1 MKQIIV
7 IDLNNM
13 ISYSLNDIV
22 AIIGGQVTGPDN
34 AIDQPIRFLS
44 FDSRTILSGKET
56 LFFALKSDRNDGHHF
71 IEDAIAREVNSF
83 VVEDLPSK
91 TISNA
96 DVQFIVVK
104 DSLVALQKLAAFHRQ
119 RFKYPVV
126 GITGSNGKTIVK
138 EWLSELLSPEL
149 KIVRSPRSYNS
160 QIGNPLSVWL
170 MDDRFDLAIFEA
182 GISMP
187 GEMEK
192 LEKILKPDHGIFTH
206 LGKAHLENFSSVEEL
221 VAEKIKLFAN
231 STLLVYCKDF
241 ELLHLA
247 IGKAVFTNN
256 PRLFK
261 WSASDHSADLFV
273 LNITKRLDSTIIEGV
288 YQSAKISV
296 TIPFTDDASIENA
309 IQCWAYLL
317 ATNCNPD
324 SFKNKFLRIT
334 PVAMRLEL
342 KKGING
348 CTIINDSYNSD
359 TASLVNAL
367 DFIDQQSDNRKK
379 RCTVIISDILQ
390 SGENPEFLY
399 REIAD
404 YIQMRHIDRLIGIGT
419 EISRFGAL
427 FSTAEILFFPSSDE
441 FLLHF
446 KESDFNHEVIL
457 LKGARQFR
465 FDRIS
470 SVLQEKAH
478 QTVMEI
484 DLDAMVYNLNFYR
497 EKLSPTTKVMAMVKA
512 FSYGTGSVEIAKA
525 LQYRRIDYLAVAI
538 ADEGIELRNNGIEV
552 PILVMNPEEHG
563 FDAMIE
569 NRLEPNI
576 YRFELLQKFDEA
588 LKRNAVNNFPVH
600 LKVDTGMKRLGF
612 DQPEAMNKVAEYILN
627 QDTMYIR
634 SVFSHLAVSDDPEN
648 DQFTQLQFKRFLEFC
663 DIVTNQ
669 FDYRI
674 LRHILNSSGI
684 ERFPGMELDMVRLG
698 IGLYGVSTFCQ
709 NELHNVATLK
719 TTISQIRTVEEG
731 ETIGYGRRG
740 IASKMLTIAVLPIGY
755 ADGLNRRLSNG
766 VGKVLIGGVKAP
778 IIGTICMDMCMV
790 DITGIAASE
799 GDRAIIFGED
809 LPVSEVA
816 ETLGTISYEIL
827 TSIGQRVKR
836 VYFKE

>member
-1 MKQIIV
+1 LKQIIV

-22 AIIGGQVTGPDN
+22 AIIGGQVTGLDN

>member
-1 MKQIIV
+1 
-7 IDLNNM
+7 M
-13 ISYSLNDIV
+13 ISYSLSEINSIIEGQLASPDIS
-22 AIIGGQVTGPDN
+22 N
-34 AIDQPIRFLS
+34 NQPIRFLS

-56 LFFALKSDRNDGHHF
+56 LFFALKSERNDGHHY
-71 IEDAIAREVNSF
+71 IEDAIAREVSAF
-83 VVEDLPSK
+83 VVEELPSN
-91 TISNA
+91 SQLFPN
-96 DVQFIVVK
+96 VQFIVVK
-104 DSLVALQKLAAFHRQ
+104 SSLAALQKLAAFHRR
-119 RFKYPVV
+119 RFIYPVV

-182 GISMP
+182 GISKP

-192 LEKILKPDHGIFTH
+192 LEAILHPDHGIFTH
-206 LGKAHLENFSSVEEL
+206 LGKAHLENFSSIEEL
-221 VAEKIKLFAN
+221 VDEKIKLFIN
-231 STLLVYCKDF
+231 CSLIIYCKDF
-241 ELLHLA
+241 DLLNQA
-247 IGKAVFTNN
+247 IDKAVFNNN
-256 PRLFK
+256 PTFFR
-261 WSASDHSADLFV
+261 WSSSDASANLLVF
-273 LNITKRLDSTIIEGV
+273 NKTKSSESTLIEGV
-288 YQSAKISV
+288 YQSANISI

-309 IQCWAYLL
+309 IHCWAYLL
-317 ATNCNPD
+317 ATNCNTAA
-324 SFKNKFLRIT
+324 FKNKFLKVT
-334 PVAMRLEL
+334 PVAMRLEM

-359 TASLVNAL
+359 TASLINAL
-367 DFIDQQSDNRKK
+367 DFIDQQSENRTK

-390 SGENPEFLY
+390 SGENPEILY
-399 REIAD
+399 REIAE
-404 YIQMRHIDRLIGIGT
+404 YIQMRHIDRLIGIGL
-419 EISRFGAL
+419 EISRFSPMFAT
-427 FSTAEILFFPSSDE
+427 SEKLFFPSSDE

-446 KESDFNHEVIL
+446 KERDFNHEVIL

-470 SVLQEKAH
+470 AVLQEKAH

-497 EKLSPTTKVMAMVKA
+497 QKLSPATKVMAMVKA
-512 FSYGTGSVEIAKA
+512 FSYGTGSVEVAKA

-552 PILVMNPEEHG
+552 PIVVMNPEEHA

-612 DQPEAMNKVAEYILN
+612 DHPEEMNKVAEYIRMN
-627 QDTMYIR
+627 DTMYIR
-634 SVFSHLAVSDDPEN
+634 SVFSHLAVSDDPDN
-648 DQFTQLQFKRFLEFC
+648 DQFTQLQFKRFMEYC
-663 DIVTNQ
+663 NIVTNQ
-669 FDYRI
+669 FEYKI

-684 ERFPGMELDMVRLG
+684 ERFPEMELDMVRLG
-698 IGLYGVSTFCQ
+698 IGLYGVSPNCQ
-709 NELHNVATLK
+709 NDLRNVATLK
-719 TTISQIRTVEEG
+719 TTISQIRTVDAG
-731 ETIGYGRRG
+731 ETIGYGRKGYADKR
-740 IASKMLTIAVLPIGY
+740 LTIAILPIGY

-766 VGKVLIGGVKAP
+766 VGKVLIGESKVS

-790 DITGIAASE
+790 DITGIIAHE

-816 ETLGTISYEIL
+816 ATLGTISYEIL

>member
-1 MKQIIV
+1 
-7 IDLNNM
+7 M
-13 ISYSLNDIV
+13 ISYSLQEIS
-22 AIIGGQVTGPDN
+22 AIINGQLIGPDN
-34 AIDQPIRFLS
+34 AIDQSIRFLS
-44 FDSRTILSGKET
+44 FDSRAILSGKET

-71 IEDAIAREVNSF
+71 IEDAISLEVNSF
-83 VVEDLPSK
+83 VVEDLPAK
-91 TISNA
+91 TKLNDS
-96 DVQFIVVK
+96 VQFIVVK

-119 RFKYPVV
+119 RFTYPVV

-138 EWLSELLSPEL
+138 EWLSELLSPEI
-149 KIVRSPRSYNS
+149 KVVRSPRSYNS

-170 MDDRFDLAIFEA
+170 MDHRFDLAIFEA
-182 GISMP
+182 GISKP
-187 GEMEK
+187 GEMGK
-192 LEKILKPDHGIFTH
+192 LEAILKPDHGIFTH
-206 LGKAHLENFSSVEEL
+206 LGKAHLENFSSIKEL
-221 VAEKIKLFAN
+221 VDEKIKLFTN
-231 STLLVYCKDF
+231 STLIVYCRDF
-241 ELLHLA
+241 ELLSEA
-247 IGKAVFTNN
+247 INKASFTNN
-256 PRLFK
+256 PQFFS
-261 WSASDHSADLFV
+261 WSDTDHRADLV
-273 LNITKRLDSTIIEGV
+273 IIKTTKNSGSTLIEGV
-288 YQSAKISV
+288 FQSVKKSV
-296 TIPFTDDASIENA
+296 TIPFNDDASIENA
-309 IQCWAYLL
+309 IHCWAYLL
-317 ATNCNPD
+317 ATNCNSK
-324 SFKNKFLRIT
+324 SFKNKFLKIA

-359 TASLVNAL
+359 TASLINAL
-367 DFIDQQSDNRKK
+367 DFTDQQSDCRKK

-390 SGENPEFLY
+390 SGENPEILY

-404 YIQMRHIDRLIGIGT
+404 YIQMRHIDRLIGIGP
-419 EISRFGAL
+419 EISRFGSL
-427 FSTAEILFFPSSDE
+427 FDTYEKLFFPSSDE

-446 KESDFNHEVIL
+446 RESDFNQEVIL

-470 SVLQEKAH
+470 NVLQQKVH

-497 EKLSPTTKVMAMVKA
+497 EKLNPATKMMAMVKA
-512 FSYGTGSVEIAKA
+512 FSYGTGSVEVAKA

-538 ADEGIELRNNGIEV
+538 ADEGVELRNNGIEV

-576 YRFELLQKFDEA
+576 YRFELLKKFDEA

-612 DQPEAMNKVAEYILN
+612 DHPEEMNKVAEFIRSN
-627 QDTMYIR
+627 DTMYIR
-634 SVFSHLAVSDDPEN
+634 SVFSHLAVSDDPGN
-648 DQFTQLQFKRFLEFC
+648 DRFTQLQFKRFKEYC
-663 DIVTNQ
+663 DIIINQ
-669 FDYRI
+669 FDYKI

-684 ERFPGMELDMVRLG
+684 ERFPEMQLDMVRLG
-698 IGLYGVSTFCQ
+698 IGLYGVSSVCQ
-709 NELHNVATLK
+709 SELHNVATLK
-719 TTISQIRTVEEG
+719 TTISQIRIVEAG

-740 IASKMLTIAVLPIGY
+740 VSNMRLTIAVLPIGY

-766 VGKVLIGGVKAP
+766 VGKVLIGESKAP

-790 DITGIAASE
+790 DITGIAARE

>member
-1 MKQIIV
+1 
-7 IDLNNM
+7 M
-13 ISYSLNDIV
+13 ISYSLSEINT
-22 AIIGGQVTGPDN
+22 IIEGQLTGPDVLN
-34 AIDQPIRFLS
+34 NQSIRFLS

-56 LFFALKSDRNDGHHF
+56 LFFALKSDRNNGHRF
-71 IEDAIAREVNSF
+71 IEDAISKEVMAF
-83 VVEDLPSK
+83 VVEELPTK
-91 TISNA
+91 TQANSTA
-96 DVQFIVVK
+96 QFIVVK
-104 DSLVALQKLAAFHRQ
+104 SSLVALQKLAAFHRQ
-119 RFKYPVV
+119 RFSYPVV

-149 KIVRSPRSYNS
+149 KVIRSPRSYNS

-170 MDDRFDLAIFEA
+170 MDHRFDLAIFEA
-182 GISMP
+182 GISQT

-192 LEKILKPDHGIFTH
+192 LEAILKPDHGIFTH
-206 LGKAHLENFSSVEEL
+206 LGKAHLENFSAINEL
-221 VAEKIKLFAN
+221 VEEKIKLFIHC
-231 STLLVYCKDF
+231 SLLVYCKDF
-241 ELLHLA
+241 QLLNEA
-247 IGKAVFTNN
+247 IEKTIFTKDI
-256 PRLFK
+256 RLFS
-261 WSASDHSADLFV
+261 WSSVDSSANLLIKNKSKSFE
-273 LNITKRLDSTIIEGV
+273 STVIEGI
-288 YQSAKISV
+288 YLSEKISI

-309 IQCWAYLL
+309 IHCWSYLL
-317 ATNCNPD
+317 ATSCNIISYKD
-324 SFKNKFLRIT
+324 KFLKIT
-334 PVAMRLEL
+334 PIAMRLEM

-390 SGENPEFLY
+390 SGENPEMLY

-404 YIQMRHIDRLIGIGT
+404 YIQMRHIDRLIGIGP
-419 EISRFGAL
+419 EICRFSGM
-427 FSTAEILFFPSSDE
+427 FTTGEKLFFPSSDE

-446 KESDFNHEVIL
+446 KESDFNNEVIL
-457 LKGARQFR
+457 LKGARHFR

-470 SVLQEKAH
+470 TLLQEKAH

-497 EKLSPTTKVMAMVKA
+497 QKLSPTTKVMAMVKA
-512 FSYGTGSVEIAKA
+512 FSYGTGSVEVAKA

-538 ADEGIELRNNGIEV
+538 ADEGVELRNNGIEV
-552 PILVMNPEEHG
+552 PIVVMNPEEHS

-576 YRFELLQKFDEA
+576 YRFELLEKFDEA
-588 LKRNAVNNFPVH
+588 LRRNAVNNFPVH

-612 DQPEAMNKVAEYILN
+612 DHPVEMTRVAEYIKVH
-627 QDTMYIR
+627 DTMYIR
-634 SVFSHLAVSDDPEN
+634 SIFSHLAVSDDPGN
-648 DQFTQLQFKRFLEFC
+648 DQFTQLQFSRFSAFC
-663 DIVTNQ
+663 DIVTNL
-669 FDYRI
+669 FDYKI

-684 ERFPGMELDMVRLG
+684 ERFPEMELDMVRLG
-698 IGLYGVSTFCQ
+698 IGLYGVSPNCQ
-709 NELHNVATLK
+709 QELKNVATLK
-719 TTISQIRTVEEG
+719 TTISQIRTVDAG

-740 IASKMLTIAVLPIGY
+740 IADKMLSIAVLPIGY

-766 VGKVLIGGVKAP
+766 VGKVLIGGSKAP

-790 DITGIAASE
+790 DITGITARE
-799 GDRAIIFGED
+799 GDRAIIFGEE

-816 ETLGTISYEIL
+816 ATLGTISYEIL

>member
-1 MKQIIV
+1 
-7 IDLNNM
+7 M
-13 ISYSLNDIV
+13 IPYSLKEII
-22 AIIGGQVTGPDN
+22 AIIDGQVTGPN
-34 AIDQPIRFLS
+34 NTIDPSIRFLS

-56 LFFALKSDRNDGHHF
+56 LFFALKSGRNNGHRF

-83 VVEDLPSK
+83 VVEDLPAK
-91 TISNA
+91 TPSNA
-96 DVQFIVVK
+96 NVHFIVVK
-104 DSLVALQKLAAFHRQ
+104 DSLAALQKLAAFHRQ
-119 RFKYPVV
+119 RFAYPVV

-138 EWLSELLSPEL
+138 EWLSELLSPEM
-149 KIVRSPRSYNS
+149 KVVRSPRSYNS

-170 MDDRFDLAIFEA
+170 MDQRFDLAIFEA
-182 GISMP
+182 GISKP

-192 LEKILKPDHGIFTH
+192 LEAILKPDHGIFTH

-221 VAEKIKLFAN
+221 VAEKIKLFTN
-231 STLLVYCKDF
+231 STLIVYCKDF
-241 ELLHLA
+241 KILHQA
-247 IGKAVFTNN
+247 IDKAVFTHK
-256 PRLFK
+256 PRFFS
-261 WSASDHSADLFV
+261 WSVNDPKADLLIV
-273 LNITKRLDSTIIEGV
+273 NTTKSIEYTVIEGIF
-288 YQSAKISV
+288 QSAKIDI
-296 TIPFTDDASIENA
+296 TIPFTDDASIENS
-309 IQCWAYLL
+309 IHSWAYLL
-317 ATNCNPD
+317 ATNYNTESLKD
-324 SFKNKFLRIT
+324 KFLKIT

-348 CTIINDSYNSD
+348 CILINDSYNSD

-390 SGENPEFLY
+390 SGENPEILY

-404 YIQMRHIDRLIGIGT
+404 YIQMRHIDKLIGIGP
-419 EISRFGAL
+419 EISRFSAM
-427 FSTAEILFFPSSDE
+427 FPTPEKLFFPSSDE

-446 KESDFNHEVIL
+446 KESDFSQEVIL

-470 SVLQEKAH
+470 AVLQLKAH

-497 EKLSPTTKVMAMVKA
+497 EKLRPTTKVMAMVKA
-512 FSYGTGSVEIAKA
+512 FSYGTGSVEVAKA

-538 ADEGIELRNNGIEV
+538 ADEGIELRNNGIDV

-612 DQPEAMNKVAEYILN
+612 DHPEAMNKVAEYIRTH
-627 QDTMYIR
+627 DTMYIR
-634 SVFSHLAVSDDPEN
+634 SVFSHLAVSDDPKN
-648 DQFTQLQFKRFLEFC
+648 DLFTQLQFNRFREYC
-663 DIVTNQ
+663 DIITNQ
-669 FDYRI
+669 FDYKI

-684 ERFPGMELDMVRLG
+684 ERFPEMQLDMVRLG
-698 IGLYGVSTFCQ
+698 IGLYGVSTVCH
-709 NELHNVATLK
+709 NELRNVATLK
-719 TTISQIRTVEEG
+719 TTISQIRTVESG

-740 IASKMLTIAVLPIGY
+740 IANTPLSIAILPIGY
-755 ADGLNRRLSNG
+755 ADGLDRRLSNG
-766 VGKVLIGGVKAP
+766 VGEVLIGGVKAP

-790 DITGIAASE
+790 DITGIAALE

-816 ETLGTISYEIL
+816 DTLGTISYEIL

>member
-1 MKQIIV
+1 
-7 IDLNNM
+7 M
-13 ISYSLNDIV
+13 ISYSLNEIV
-22 AIIGGQVTGPDN
+22 AIIGGHLTGPEN
-34 AIDQPIRFLS
+34 ANDQPIRFLS

-83 VVEDLPSK
+83 VVEDMPSK
-91 TISNA
+91 SISNA
-96 DVQFIVVK
+96 DVQFVVVK

-138 EWLSELLSPEL
+138 EWLSELLSPEF

-170 MDDRFDLAIFEA
+170 MDHRFDLAIFEA

-192 LEKILKPDHGIFTH
+192 LELILKPDHGIFTH
-206 LGKAHLENFSSVEEL
+206 LGKAHLENFSSIEEL
-221 VAEKIKLFAN
+221 VDEKIRLFAN
-231 STLLVYCKDF
+231 SILLVYCKDF
-241 ELLHLA
+241 ELLHRA
-247 IGKAVFTNN
+247 IGNAIFTNN
-256 PRLFK
+256 PRIFK
-261 WSASDHSADLFV
+261 WSAYDHSADLFV
-273 LNITKRLDSTIIEGV
+273 LNKTKRLDSTLIEGV
-288 YQSAKISV
+288 YQSIKISV

-309 IQCWAYLL
+309 IHCWAYLL
-317 ATNCNPD
+317 ATDCNIE
-324 SFKNKFLRIT
+324 SLKNKFLRIT

-390 SGENPEFLY
+390 SGENPEILY
-399 REIAD
+399 HEIAD

-419 EISRFGAL
+419 EISRFSSL
-427 FSTAEILFFPSSDE
+427 FSSAEKLFFPSSDE

-446 KESDFNHEVIL
+446 KESDFNQEVIL

-470 SVLQEKAH
+470 GVLQQKAH
-478 QTVMEI
+478 QTMMEI

-612 DQPEAMNKVAEYILN
+612 DHPEAMNKVAEYIRN

-634 SVFSHLAVSDDPEN
+634 SIFSHLAVSDDPVN

-663 DIVTNQ
+663 DIVTNL
-669 FDYRI
+669 FDYKI

-684 ERFPGMELDMVRLG
+684 ERFPEMELDMVRLG
-698 IGLYGVSTFCQ
+698 IGLYGVSSFCQ
-709 NELHNVATLK
+709 SELHNVATLK

-740 IASKMLTIAVLPIGY
+740 IADKLLTIAVLPIGY

-790 DITGIAASE
+790 DITGITASE

>member
-1 MKQIIV
+1 
-7 IDLNNM
+7 M
-13 ISYSLNDIV
+13 ISYSLKEII
-22 AIIGGQVTGPDN
+22 AITGGQVTGPDN
-34 AIDQPIRFLS
+34 ATEQSIRFLS

-56 LFFALKSDRNDGHHF
+56 LFFALKSERNDGHRF
-71 IEDAIAREVNSF
+71 IDDAIAREVNLF
-83 VVEDLPSK
+83 VVEDLPAATSL
-91 TISNA
+91 NA
-96 DVQFIVVK
+96 SAQFIVVK
-104 DSLVALQKLAAFHRQ
+104 DTLAALQKLAAFHRQ
-119 RFKYPVV
+119 RFTYPVV

-170 MDDRFDLAIFEA
+170 MDHRFDLAIFEA
-182 GISMP
+182 GISKQ

-192 LEKILKPDHGIFTH
+192 LEAILKPDHGIFTH
-206 LGKAHLENFSSVEEL
+206 LGKAHLENFSSIEKL
-221 VAEKIKLFAN
+221 VDEKIRLFIN
-231 STLLVYCKDF
+231 STLIVYCKDF
-241 ELLHLA
+241 ELLRHA
-247 IGKAVFTNN
+247 IGKAIFNNN
-256 PRLFK
+256 PRLFS
-261 WSASDHSADLFV
+261 WSAEDHSADL
-273 LNITKRLDSTIIEGV
+273 LITNKAKSNESTLIEAIF
-288 YQSAKISV
+288 QSGKITI

-309 IQCWAYLL
+309 IHCWAYLL
-317 ATNCNPD
+317 ATNCSTLSLKD
-324 SFKNKFLRIT
+324 KFLKIT

-348 CTIINDSYNSD
+348 CTVINDSYNSD

-367 DFIDQQSDNRKK
+367 DFLDQQTDSRKK
-379 RCTVIISDILQ
+379 NCTVIISDILQ
-390 SGENPEFLY
+390 SGENPDILY
-399 REIAD
+399 REVAD
-404 YIQMRHIDRLIGIGT
+404 YIQMRHIDRLIGIGP
-419 EISRFGAL
+419 EISRFGSMFA
-427 FSTAEILFFPSSDE
+427 TNEKLFFPTSDE

-446 KESDFNHEVIL
+446 KESDFNNEVIL

-470 SVLQEKAH
+470 AVLQQKAH

-512 FSYGTGSVEIAKA
+512 FSYGTGSVEVAKA

-588 LKRNAVNNFPVH
+588 LKRNAVSNFPVH

-612 DQPEAMNKVAEYILN
+612 DHPEAMNKVAEFIRMN
-627 QDTMYIR
+627 DTMYIR
-634 SVFSHLAVSDDPEN
+634 SVFSHLAVSDDPGN
-648 DQFTQLQFKRFLEFC
+648 DQFTQLQFERFREYC
-663 DIVTNQ
+663 DIITNQ
-669 FDYRI
+669 FDYKI

-684 ERFPGMELDMVRLG
+684 ERFPEMELDMVRLG
-698 IGLYGVSTFCQ
+698 IGLYGVSSVCQ
-709 NELHNVATLK
+709 NELRNVATLK
-719 TTISQIRTVEEG
+719 TTISQIRTVEAG

-740 IASKMLTIAVLPIGY
+740 VANTPMRIAILPIGY
-755 ADGLNRRLSNG
+755 ADGFNRRLSNG
-766 VGKVLIGGVKAP
+766 VGRVLIGGLKAP
-778 IIGTICMDMCMV
+778 VIGTICMDMCMV
-790 DITGIAASE
+790 DITGIVAHE

-816 ETLGTISYEIL
+816 DTLGTISYEIL

-836 VYFKE
+836 IYFKE

>member
-1 MKQIIV
+1 
-7 IDLNNM
+7 M
-13 ISYSLNDIV
+13 ISYSLKEII
-22 AIIGGQVTGPDN
+22 AITGGQVTGPDN
-34 AIDQPIRFLS
+34 ATEQSIRFLS

-56 LFFALKSDRNDGHHF
+56 LFFALKSERNDGHRF
-71 IEDAIAREVNSF
+71 IDDAIAREVNLF
-83 VVEDLPSK
+83 VVEDLPAATSL
-91 TISNA
+91 NA
-96 DVQFIVVK
+96 SAQFIVVK
-104 DSLVALQKLAAFHRQ
+104 DTLAALQKLAAFHRK
-119 RFKYPVV
+119 RFTYPVV

-170 MDDRFDLAIFEA
+170 MDHRFDLAIFEA
-182 GISMP
+182 GISKQ

-192 LEKILKPDHGIFTH
+192 LEAILKPDHGIFTH
-206 LGKAHLENFSSVEEL
+206 LGKAHLENFSSIEKL
-221 VAEKIKLFAN
+221 VDEKIRLFIN
-231 STLLVYCKDF
+231 STLIVYCKDF
-241 ELLHLA
+241 ELLRHA
-247 IGKAVFTNN
+247 IGKAIFNNN
-256 PRLFK
+256 PRLFS
-261 WSASDHSADLFV
+261 WSAEDHSADL
-273 LNITKRLDSTIIEGV
+273 LITNKAKSNESTLIEAIF
-288 YQSAKISV
+288 QSGKITI

-309 IQCWAYLL
+309 IHCWAYLL
-317 ATNCNPD
+317 ATNCSSLSLKD
-324 SFKNKFLRIT
+324 KFLKIT

-348 CTIINDSYNSD
+348 CTVINDSYNSD

-367 DFIDQQSDNRKK
+367 DFLDQQTDSRKK
-379 RCTVIISDILQ
+379 NCTVIISDILQ
-390 SGENPEFLY
+390 SGENPDILY
-399 REIAD
+399 REVAD
-404 YIQMRHIDRLIGIGT
+404 YIQMRHIDRLIGIGP
-419 EISRFGAL
+419 EISRFGSMFA
-427 FSTAEILFFPSSDE
+427 TNEKLFFPTSDE

-446 KESDFNHEVIL
+446 KESDFNNEVIL

-470 SVLQEKAH
+470 AVLQQKAH

-512 FSYGTGSVEIAKA
+512 FSYGTGSVEVAKA

-563 FDAMIE
+563 FDVMIE

-588 LKRNAVNNFPVH
+588 LKRNAVSNFPVH

-612 DQPEAMNKVAEYILN
+612 DHPEAMNKVAEFIRMN
-627 QDTMYIR
+627 DTMYIR
-634 SVFSHLAVSDDPEN
+634 SVFSHLAVSDDPGN
-648 DQFTQLQFKRFLEFC
+648 DQFTQLQFERFREYC
-663 DIVTNQ
+663 DIITNQ
-669 FDYRI
+669 FDYKI

-684 ERFPGMELDMVRLG
+684 ERFPEMELDMVRLG
-698 IGLYGVSTFCQ
+698 IGLYGVSSVCQ
-709 NELHNVATLK
+709 NELRNVATLK
-719 TTISQIRTVEEG
+719 TTISQIRTVEAG

-740 IASKMLTIAVLPIGY
+740 VANTPMRIAILPIGY
-755 ADGLNRRLSNG
+755 ADGFNRRLSNG
-766 VGKVLIGGVKAP
+766 VGKVLIGGLKAP
-778 IIGTICMDMCMV
+778 VIGTICMDMCMV
-790 DITGIAASE
+790 DITGIVAHE

-816 ETLGTISYEIL
+816 DTLGTISYEIL

-836 VYFKE
+836 IYFKE

>member
-1 MKQIIV
+1 
-7 IDLNNM
+7 M
-13 ISYSLNDIV
+13 ISYSLKEII
-22 AIIGGQVTGPDN
+22 AIIDGQVTDPNN
-34 AIDQPIRFLS
+34 AIDQSIRFLS

-56 LFFALKSDRNDGHHF
+56 FFFALKSDRNDGHRF
-71 IEDAIAREVNSF
+71 IEDAIALEVNSF
-83 VVEDLPSK
+83 VVEDLPAK
-91 TISNA
+91 TPSNTN
-96 DVQFIVVK
+96 VQFIVVK
-104 DSLVALQKLAAFHRQ
+104 DSLAALQKLAAFHRQ
-119 RFKYPVV
+119 RFAYPVV

-138 EWLSELLSPEL
+138 EWLSELLSPEM
-149 KIVRSPRSYNS
+149 KVVRSPRSYNS

-170 MDDRFDLAIFEA
+170 MDQRFDLAIFEA
-182 GISMP
+182 GISKP

-192 LEKILKPDHGIFTH
+192 LEAILKPDHGIFTH

-221 VAEKIKLFAN
+221 VNEKVKLFTN
-231 STLLVYCKDF
+231 SKLIVYCKDF
-241 ELLHLA
+241 KILHQA
-247 IGKAVFTNN
+247 IDQAIFTNN
-256 PRLFK
+256 PRFFC
-261 WSASDHSADLFV
+261 WSVNDPKADLLIV
-273 LNITKRLDSTIIEGV
+273 NKTKSSESTLIEGIF
-288 YQSAKISV
+288 QSAKIDI

-309 IQCWAYLL
+309 IHCWAYLL
-317 ATNCNPD
+317 ATDFNTESLKD
-324 SFKNKFLRIT
+324 KFLKIT

-348 CTIINDSYNSD
+348 CILINDSYNSD

-379 RCTVIISDILQ
+379 RCTLIISDILQ
-390 SGENPEFLY
+390 SGENPEILY

-404 YIQMRHIDRLIGIGT
+404 YIQMRHIHKLIGIGP
-419 EISRFGAL
+419 EISRFSAM
-427 FSTAEILFFPSSDE
+427 FSTPEKLFFPSSDE

-446 KESDFNHEVIL
+446 KESDFSQEVIL

-470 SVLQEKAH
+470 AVLQLKAH

-497 EKLSPTTKVMAMVKA
+497 EKLKSTTKVMAMVKA
-512 FSYGTGSVEIAKA
+512 FSYGTGSVEVAKA

-538 ADEGIELRNNGIEV
+538 ADEGIELRNNGIDV

-612 DQPEAMNKVAEYILN
+612 DHPEAMNKVAEYIWTH
-627 QDTMYIR
+627 DTMYIR

-648 DQFTQLQFKRFLEFC
+648 DQFTQLQFQRFREYC
-663 DIVTNQ
+663 DIITNK
-669 FDYRI
+669 FDYKI

-684 ERFPGMELDMVRLG
+684 ERFPEMQLDLVRLG
-698 IGLYGVSTFCQ
+698 IGLYGVSTVCQ
-709 NELHNVATLK
+709 KELRNVATLK
-719 TTISQIRTVEEG
+719 TTISQIRTVEAG

-740 IASKMLTIAVLPIGY
+740 FSNTPLSIAILPIGY
-755 ADGLNRRLSNG
+755 ADGLDRRLSNG

-790 DITGIAASE
+790 NITGIAARE

-816 ETLGTISYEIL
+816 DTLGTISYEIL

>member
-1 MKQIIV
+1 
-7 IDLNNM
+7 M
-13 ISYSLNDIV
+13 ISYSLSEIA
-22 AIIGGQVTGPDN
+22 AIIGGQIIGPDISHN
-34 AIDQPIRFLS
+34 QSIRFLS

-56 LFFALKSDRNDGHHF
+56 LFFALRSDRNDGHHF
-71 IEDAIAREVNSF
+71 IEDAMAREVFSF
-83 VVEDLPSK
+83 VVEELPA
-91 TISNA
+91 TIGPDSSAN
-96 DVQFIVVK
+96 FILVRN
-104 DSLVALQKLAAFHRQ
+104 SLAALQELAAFHRR
-119 RFKYPVV
+119 RFTYPVV
-126 GITGSNGKTIVK
+126 AITGSNGKTIVK

-149 KIVRSPRSYNS
+149 KIIRSPRSYNS

-170 MDDRFDLAIFEA
+170 MDQRYDLAIFEA

-192 LEKILKPDHGIFTH
+192 LEAILHPDHGIFTH
-206 LGKAHLENFSSVEEL
+206 LGKAHLENFRSVEEL
-221 VAEKIKLFAN
+221 VEEKIKLFYN
-231 STLLVYCKDF
+231 SSLIVYCKDF
-241 ELLHLA
+241 KLVCLA
-247 IGKAVFTNN
+247 IEKMVFSNN
-256 PRLFK
+256 PRLFS
-261 WSASDHSADLFV
+261 WSSGDRPSDLLILHKTRS
-273 LNITKRLDSTIIEGV
+273 IGSTQIDGIF
-288 YQSAKISV
+288 QSEKISV

-309 IQCWAYLL
+309 IHCWAYLL
-317 ATNCNPD
+317 ATNCKTAAYKD
-324 SFKNKFLRIT
+324 KFLKIT
-334 PVAMRLEL
+334 PVAMRLEM

-359 TASLVNAL
+359 TSSLVNAL
-367 DFIDQQSDNRKK
+367 DFIDQQSENRKK
-379 RCTVIISDILQ
+379 QCTVIISDILQ
-390 SGENPEFLY
+390 SGENPETLY

-404 YIQMRHIDRLIGIGT
+404 YIQMRHIDRVIGIGS
-419 EISRFGAL
+419 EISRFSGM
-427 FSTAEILFFPSSDE
+427 FTTQEKSFFPSSDE

-446 KESDFNHEVIL
+446 RERDFNQEVIL

-470 SVLQEKAH
+470 AVLQEKAH

-497 EKLSPTTKVMAMVKA
+497 QKLSPTTKMMAMVKA
-512 FSYGTGSVEIAKA
+512 FSYGTGSVEVAKA

-538 ADEGIELRNNGIEV
+538 ADEGIELRNNGIVV
-552 PILVMNPEEHG
+552 PILVMNPEEHS

-588 LKRNAVNNFPVH
+588 LKRNAVTNFPVH

-612 DQPEAMNKVAEYILN
+612 NDPRELNKVAEYIRIH
-627 QDTMYIR
+627 DTMYIR
-634 SVFSHLAVSDDPEN
+634 SVFSHLAVSDDPGN
-648 DQFTQLQFKRFLEFC
+648 DPFTKLQFRRFTDYC
-663 DIVTNQ
+663 DIVTNL
-669 FDYRI
+669 FDYKI

-684 ERFPGMELDMVRLG
+684 ERFPEMELDMVRLG
-698 IGLYGVSTFCQ
+698 IGLYGVSPFCQ
-709 NELHNVATLK
+709 NDLHNVATLK
-719 TTISQIRTVEEG
+719 TTISQIRTVDAG

-740 IASKMLTIAVLPIGY
+740 IADKPLTIAILPIGY

-766 VGKVLIGGVKAP
+766 AGQVLIGGAKAP

-790 DITGIAASE
+790 DITGIEAHE

-816 ETLGTISYEIL
+816 ATLGTISYEIL
-827 TSIGQRVKR
+827 TTVGQRVKR